1 MSAAQ
6 TKETIVSQEK
16 KARINKGDI
25 LDRFVNSQPILKM
38 LKLISK
44 TGRDSFHD
52 KSAWEVCLCALIMR
66 IDPNCSIHRILEA
79 LPQSR
84 TPMDAA
90 SFLNTMANLGYTCMP
105 CETAIN
111 EIDTRLLPAV
121 FITRRDEVCI
131 ILGRNKDEQL
141 QFYDPITKLISHT
154 PPIFDH
160 EGRIWFFKTYDENL
174 APTSKFM
181 RKGSGHSWFIALLGR
196 FKKTFAQVMV
206 TGLFLNILALLTPL
220 FIMLIYDRVIA
231 TSAQNVLPMI
241 AMGAFIAIGFEL
253 RLRLIRA
260 KGLSWLSG
268 RLDNIVS
275 NKIFAHL
282 IGLSPRLIEK
292 ASVAAQIARIKTFES
307 VRDFFSGSLFM
318 TTLELPFVLLSVLAI
333 SLIAGPLVLIPLSAV
348 GIYIGLFYVT
358 RQKIKT
364 AIRLAAKRSSIRQQ
378 FSIETFE
385 KLGAIQ
391 GHGLQQKWQEKYRHV
406 SGNEAFSHFKLGFI
420 GMVCETIAHSITVLA
435 AVATVG
441 MGAHL
446 IWQGSMTSGALVAS
460 MILVWRILTPFYSL
474 CTMVPRLEQLRNSIQ
489 QVNNLIDID
498 TEEEETKSYSTLPNI
513 KGDISFQN
521 VEFRYADDGNEIF
534 SDLNFEIKRGSI
546 AIING
551 TNGTG
556 KSAVL
561 KLIKCLYQP
570 NRGTV
575 KIDGFDI
582 RQLNPNDLR
591 QKIAYA
597 SRNPHFYEGSIADNL
612 RLSYPLVSEKEL
624 EIALKKADVWEDV
637 QSMPDGINTVIG
649 THNGAHI
656 THNFASRLSLARIY
670 LHPGSIVLIDELPN
684 TLLSSKAGRNLK
696 EHLAEVKGKKTVILC
711 SFRRDYME
719 LADTIVWLRGILPPL
734 AGERDTIIDQMGETS
749 YA

>member
-1 MSAAQ
+1 MNVAQSQRQ
-6 TKETIVSQEK
+6 TKTSTENSSEQPRK
-16 KARINKGDI
+16 NRGDI
-25 LDRFVNSQPILKM
+25 LDRFVNSQPIIKM
-38 LKLISK
+38 LKLIAK
-44 TGRDSFHD
+44 TGRHSFHE
-52 KSAWEVCLCALIMR
+52 KSAWEVCLCALVMR
-66 IDPNCSIHRILEA
+66 MDPNCSIHKILEA
-79 LPQSR
+79 LPQSK
-84 TPMDAA
+84 TAMDAA
-90 SFLNTMANLGYTCMP
+90 SFLNTMANLGYVCMP
-105 CETAIN
+105 CETKIN
-111 EIDTRLLPAV
+111 DIDTRLLPAV
-121 FITRRDEVCI
+121 FITRHDEVCI
-131 ILGRNKDEQL
+131 ILGRDQHGQL
-141 QFYDPITKLISHT
+141 QFYDPITKLISNT
-154 PPIFDH
+154 PPIFDE
-160 EGRIWFFKTYDENL
+160 EGRIWFFKPYDENL
-174 APTSKFM
+174 APTSKFI

-196 FKKTFAQVMV
+196 FKETFAQVMV

-241 AMGAFIAIGFEL
+241 ALGAFLAIGFEL
-253 RLRLIRA
+253 KLRLIRA

-282 IGLSPRLIEK
+282 IGLSPKLIEK

-333 SLIAGPLVLIPLSAV
+333 LIIAGPLVLIPIFTV
-348 GIYIGLFYVT
+348 VIYITLFYMA

-385 KLGAIQ
+385 KIEAIQ
-391 GHGLQQKWQEKYRHV
+391 SHGLQQKWQEKYRHV
-406 SGNEAFSHFKLGFI
+406 SGNEAFSHFRLGFI

-446 IWQGSMTSGALVAS
+446 IWQGLMTSGALVAS
-460 MILVWRILTPFYSL
+460 MILVWRVLTPFYSL

-489 QVNNLIDID
+489 QVNDLIDID

-521 VEFRYADDGNEIF
+521 VEFRYTDDSNDIF
-534 SDLNFEIKRGSI
+534 SNLSFDLKRGTLT
-546 AIING
+546 IING

-561 KLIKCLYQP
+561 KLIKCLHQP
-570 NRGTV
+570 NRGAV

-597 SRNPHFYEGSIADNL
+597 PRNPHFYEGSIADNL
-612 RLSYPLVSEKEL
+612 RLSYPLVSDEDL
-624 EIALKKADVWEDV
+624 EEALKKLMCGKMCNPC
-637 QSMPDGINTVIG
+637 QR
-649 THNGAHI
+649 
-656 THNFASRLSLARIY
+656 ASI
-670 LHPGSIVLIDELPN
+670 
-684 TLLSSKAGRNLK
+684 LL
-696 EHLAEVKGKKTVILC
+696 
-711 SFRRDYME
+711 
-719 LADTIVWLRGILPPL
+719 
-734 AGERDTIIDQMGETS
+734 
-749 YA
+749 